1 MTLTRMAPESI
12 AEFIANWLE
21 HLVEYH
27 RTLGVPLSYIIWVEE
42 EVPPEACDPV
52 FGNAN
57 MVYDSTK
64 HEMVAC
70 APHDGETY
78 NLDNAKVWTL
88 FWAAVVEHWNVFNWI
103 VAFAHAQNGRAAW
116 LAFIGHYCGTSEIKN
131 IITTAHAHDLE
142 LKYTGENPWFTFEN
156 YASLHPQ

>member
-27 RTLGVPLSYIIWVEE
+27 RNLGVTLSYIIWEEE
-42 EVPPEACDPV
+42 EVPPEASDPV
-52 FGNAN
+52 FRNAN

-88 FWAAVVEHWNVFNWI
+88 FWAAVVEHWNVLI
-103 VAFAHAQNGRAAW
+103 GLLHLLMLKMEGLPGW
-116 LAFIGHYCGTSEIKN
+116 LSLVTTVGHQRSRT
-131 IITTAHAHDLE
+131 L
-142 LKYTGENPWFTFEN
+142 
-156 YASLHPQ
+156 SLQLMHMTYN